1 LISSV
6 FAATFAGSEDSEL
19 PGAEAALRKA
29 VQCDPGFP
37 DAYTQLG
44 QLLNAEKKFAEN
56 TDLLQDGLRRSPGA
70 WQFFYYQLVIA
81 HFGLK
86 QYGQARKNT

>member
-6 FAATFAGSEDSEL
+6 FAVTLAASEDSEL

-44 QLLNAEKKFAEN
+44 QLLNAEKKFAESA
-56 TDLLQDGLRRSPGA
+56 DLIPDGLRRSPGS
-70 WQFFYYQLVIA
+70 
-81 HFGLK
+81 
-86 QYGQARKNT
+86 